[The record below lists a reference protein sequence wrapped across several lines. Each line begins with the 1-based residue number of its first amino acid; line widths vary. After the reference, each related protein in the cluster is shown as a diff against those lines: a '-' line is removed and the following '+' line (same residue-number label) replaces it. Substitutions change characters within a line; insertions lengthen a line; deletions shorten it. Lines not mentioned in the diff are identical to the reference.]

1 MASVFKYGKME
12 PSTRANGRIIKL
24 TGRVPSGTQMVT
36 TMRASFATINQMAMV
51 YSTALMEQFTRE
63 SGSTISNMVLDRHIG
78 QMVRATSDT
87 IWRGV
92 VTALAHINGQTV
104 IHTVEN
110 GLIML

>member
-51 YSTALMEQFTRE
+51 YSTVLMEQWTNARMR
-63 SGSTISNMVLDRHIG
+63 TSNELFHARTQEQHYRIAVSSKSHSMKMRMKG
-78 QMVRATSDT
+78 F
-87 IWRGV
+87 
-92 VTALAHINGQTV
+92 
-104 IHTVEN
+104 
-110 GLIML
+110 